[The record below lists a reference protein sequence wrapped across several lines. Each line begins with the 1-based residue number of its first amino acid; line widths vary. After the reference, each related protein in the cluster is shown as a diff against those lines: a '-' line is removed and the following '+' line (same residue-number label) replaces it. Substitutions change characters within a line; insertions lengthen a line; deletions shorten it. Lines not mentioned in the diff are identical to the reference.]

1 MPSNPP
7 RADTT
12 KKREQLLKRE
22 QEFRHAIRAGFA
34 RERVAR
40 AAENLRA
47 AQLSLLKAELYWTRD
62 ARIRGRDVD
71 ERIAKIQDGTRRWT
85 VKTFDEIMA
94 EAAERADMP

>member
-1 MPSNPP
+1 MPSYPP

-22 QEFRHAIRAGFA
+22 QEFQHAIRVGFS
-34 RERVAR
+34 RERLVR

-47 AQLSLLKAELYWTRD
+47 TQLSLLKAELYWARD

-71 ERIAKIQDGTRRWT
+71 ERVAKIEGETRKWT
-85 VKTFDEIMA
+85 EKTFDQILA
-94 EAAERADMP
+94 EVAKPAEMK